1 MDNMTRK
8 LVHDTKFD
16 AQYAAEYVRK
26 MNDSKF
32 VASQLTNN
40 ELENLQKCAVFLAR
54 LNVRFD
60 KMYDDNK
67 AWDV

>member
-8 LVHDTKFD
+8 LVHDTKYD
-16 AQYAAEYVRK
+16 VQYAAEYARK
-26 MNDSKF
+26 LADSKF
-32 VASQLTNN
+32 VAGQLSDK
-40 ELENLQKCAVFLAR
+40 EQENLQKCAVFLAR